1 MKKGLIV
8 WLSVMLFIGLSA
20 CSNDSDN
27 NQDNP
32 IDLDGYEVTFAA
44 DNFLEVYT
52 AEEIMDFEPETLS
65 MTNIS
70 SSGEVT
76 TVSVTGIKL
85 NQILENHNLVQSQ
98 FDEATITAKDSYSMV
113 VPADIIN
120 NKDIYIIWELDGEA
134 LHQPHAPLRVA
145 IADERSMYWVGQL
158 DRIEFSSS
166 SSTNDPDVKDEINRV
181 LFVDNAY
188 KLMDSEEVTYYEDA
202 DQAVYVE
209 DLLALFSIELDERD
223 INMVASDDF
232 EKDEKAHVFREG
244 MIKFTGDNAPL
255 FFALDMPKGMHVK
268 NMMTLTV
275 YADKLI
281 FLSSVFDK
289 YADQLV
295 EVNEEMSLSYSIIQ
309 ELTQLEDSEN
319 YLLIASDGYEKEV
332 SKEMM
337 DDAYFYVDEGV
348 YHIHF
353 DGYESKDKVKDILTI
368 KLP

>member
-1 MKKGLIV
+1 
-8 WLSVMLFIGLSA
+8 
-20 CSNDSDN
+20 
-27 NQDNP
+27 
-32 IDLDGYEVTFAA
+32 
-44 DNFLEVYT
+44 
-52 AEEIMDFEPETLS
+52 
-65 MTNIS
+65 
-70 SSGEVT
+70 
-76 TVSVTGIKL
+76 
-85 NQILENHNLVQSQ
+85 
-98 FDEATITAKDSYSMV
+98 
-113 VPADIIN
+113 
-120 NKDIYIIWELDGEA
+120 
-134 LHQPHAPLRVA
+134 
-145 IADERSMYWVGQL
+145 
-158 DRIEFSSS
+158 
-166 SSTNDPDVKDEINRV
+166 
-181 LFVDNAY
+181 
-188 KLMDSEEVTYYEDA
+188 MDSEEVTYYEDA

-223 INMVASDDF
+223 INMIASDDF

-268 NMMTLTV
+268 NMMTLTI